1 VVGILRI
8 GNRRQFEDIDHPQR
22 VQPQCRIQL
31 LQDGQIV
38 APDIVADNDG
48 GAIRQR
54 IEFRPASIG
63 ALNRA

>member
-1 VVGILRI
+1 MSI
-8 GNRRQFEDIDHPQR
+8 NFMQA
-22 VQPQCRIQL
+22 CRK
-31 LQDGQIV
+31 DTIV